1 MFVKGSYMK
10 NKLMLCLCVL
20 LFTLSARPQ
29 APRILYS
36 EPEREDSRRTEFEV
50 IGKVG
55 GNYLVYKNNRNDHDI
70 CVYDNDMKL
79 RERVRMDA
87 SERWINVDFIAYP
100 EFCYMIYQY
109 QRRNILYCVGVK
121 LDGNAR
127 KIGQPYDLDTTQI
140 GFAANNKIYTSI
152 FSEDKKRIMIFKIN
166 NRNQKNFFFSTFLYN
181 DRMELSGRNRLNI
194 AMEERNDF
202 FTDFLLTNEG
212 DLVFGKFR
220 RTPNSDLISKVMMV
234 IKKPEALE
242 FSVKDVDTRNLILD
256 ELKLKVDNS
265 NKRILLNALYYKQ
278 RRGNIEGLYS
288 LRWDKETNAKLNDS
302 LTVFNDDLR
311 SLAKSSEA
319 NRRMAFNDYFIKNI
333 ITRKDGG
340 YIVIGESLYS
350 TSRGNTFNRWN
361 YLNWGNPWISPIDYY
376 YWSPMY
382 SSPWYMPWNRYGN
395 NSATRYYAENVMV
408 LSFNKDGGLEWSNII
423 DKSQYDDE
431 TDNLISFQIM
441 NTGSEIHF
449 LFNQFERRT
458 LLLHDQS
465 LDAVGKIVRNPTLKN
480 LDKGYEFMP
489 RFGKQVSARQII
501 IPCLYRNYLCFAKID
516 F

>member
-1 MFVKGSYMK
+1 VI
-10 NKLMLCLCVL
+10 V
-20 LFTLSARPQ
+20 SAQ
-29 APRILYS
+29 APRIYYS

-50 IGKVG
+50 IGKVA
-55 GNYLVYKNNRNDHDI
+55 GNFLVYKNNRNDHDI
-70 CVYDNDMKL
+70 CVYDSEMKL
-79 RERVRMDA
+79 KQRVKMDD
-87 SERWINVDFIAYP
+87 SERWINVDFISYP
-100 EFCYMIYQY
+100 DYCYMVYQF
-109 QRRNILYCVGVK
+109 QRRNTLYCVGVK
-121 LDGNAR
+121 LDGNG
-127 KIGQPYDLDTTQI
+127 KMIGKPYDLDTTQI
-140 GFAANNKIYTSI
+140 GFSASNKIYTTI
-152 FSEDKKRIMIFKIN
+152 HSEDKKRIMIFKIN
-166 NRNQKNFFFSTFLYN
+166 NRNQKSFFFTTLLYN
-181 DRMELSGRNRLNI
+181 DQMELQGRNRLSI

-220 RTPNSDLISKVMMV
+220 RTQNSDLISKIMMV
-234 IKKPEALE
+234 KKAPEDIE
-242 FSVKDVDTRNLILD
+242 FSTRDVDTRSLILD
-256 ELKLKVDNS
+256 EIKLKVDNS
-265 NKRILLNALYYKQ
+265 NKRILLSALYYKQ

-288 LRWDKETNAKLNDS
+288 LRWDKERNEKLNDS
-302 LTVFNDDLR
+302 LTVFNDELR

-319 NRRMAFNDYFIKNI
+319 NRKMAFNDYFIKNI

-340 YIVIGESLYS
+340 FIVIGESLYS

-361 YLNWGNPWISPIDYY
+361 YLNWGNPWMSPIDYY

-395 NSATRYYAENVMV
+395 TGSTRYYAENIMV
-408 LSFNKDGGLEWSNII
+408 LSFDREGGLEWSNII

-431 TDNLISFQIM
+431 TDNLISFQVM
-441 NTGSEIHF
+441 NTGGEIHF

-465 LDAVGKIVRNPTLKN
+465 LAPDGKIVRNPTLKN

>member
-1 MFVKGSYMK
+1 MYK
-10 NKLMLCLCVL
+10 NVFSSIYFLIISLTVL
-20 LFTLSARPQ
+20 AQ

-55 GNYLVYKNNRNDHDI
+55 GNFLVYKNNRNDHDI
-70 CVYDNDMKL
+70 CVYDNEMRLK
-79 RERVRMDA
+79 ERIKMDA
-87 SERWINVDFIAYP
+87 SDRWINVDFIAYP
-100 EFCYMIYQY
+100 DHFYMIYQY
-109 QRRNILYCVGVK
+109 QKRSTLYCVGVK
-121 LDGNAR
+121 MDGGG
-127 KIGQPYDLDTTQI
+127 KMMGQALDLDTTQI
-140 GFAANNKIYTSI
+140 GFAANNKIYTTI
-152 FSEDKKRIMIFKIN
+152 FSEDKKKVMIFKIN
-166 NRNQKNFFFSTFLYN
+166 NRNQKNFFFTTLLFN
-181 DRMELSGRNRLNI
+181 DQLDLLGRNRLNI
-194 AMEERNDF
+194 AMEERNDY
-202 FTDFLLTNEG
+202 FTDFLLSNEG

-220 RTPNSDLISKVMMV
+220 RSGNTDLISKVMMV
-234 IKKPEALE
+234 IKTPEAIE
-242 FSVKDVDTRNLILD
+242 FAVKDVLTGDLILD

-288 LRWDKETNAKLNDS
+288 LRWDKDRNVKLNDS
-302 LTVFNDDLR
+302 LIVFNDELR
-311 SLAKSSEA
+311 SMAKSSEA
-319 NRRMAFNDYFIKNI
+319 NKRMAFNDYFIKNI

-340 YIVIGESLYS
+340 YLVIGESLYS
-350 TSRGNTFNRWN
+350 TSRGNTYNRWN
-361 YLNWGNPWISPIDYY
+361 YQNWGNPWISPMDYY

-382 SSPWYMPWNRYGN
+382 NSPWYMPWNRYGN
-395 NSATRYYAENVMV
+395 VGLTRYYAENIMV

-423 DKSQYDDE
+423 DKTQFDDE
-431 TDNLISFQIM
+431 TDNMISFQAM
-441 NTGSEIHF
+441 NTGTEIHF

-465 LDAVGKIVRNPTLKN
+465 LDPEGKIIRNPTLKN

-489 RFGKQVSARQII
+489 RFAKQVSARQII